1 MKFRLSSPLYLTICA
16 GLFDAVVSIT
26 TSQEAIQLEVPRNPP
41 QHASRILHPAF
52 ASLSV
57 DPAFWVEFFGN
68 SSNPNKL
75 SFQLI
80 EHIAERTG
88 VSPWIRPGGVT
99 QDSSLFD
106 PKSGEP
112 VRDISTSGGIYRT
125 TYGPDYFKS
134 FSKFAPSTKFTI
146 TLNLGNNTLNIAR
159 NQAKAAYQYL
169 KPDQIWAFEL
179 GNEPGNYKETQR
191 NLSTWGADAY
201 VKQWQDWTDAIDAVV
216 PLKQPRWW
224 GGSDGTTDDPNT
236 IAIQTDLI
244 TSRGVTG
251 KKVKEFSQHMYQYSS
266 CRPASNARATVL
278 NIMNHTNITSF
289 VDILRS
295 KIAAANSVGS
305 DFVVGEFNSV
315 SCSGKVNI
323 TDTFGQALWAL
334 DTSLYSA
341 SLNVSRV
348 YLHQGATLVFQS
360 DNQENIP
367 GANGTPGF
375 SSYNLWYPRD
385 SELRGRA
392 RANPSYVSQLVLA
405 EIVGKS
411 RASQVVHL
419 SPPVSVSADRF
430 AAYGIYE
437 HKKLSKLALI
447 NFSIFNKT
455 ETGRDAPG
463 IRVRIGERSGKAP
476 RVKRMTAPGLDE
488 KNPDLV
494 TWAGQAYTNGSA
506 VGKLKLE
513 SLVDNTVWVRDS
525 EAVLV
530 DF

>member
-1 MKFRLSSPLYLTICA
+1 MKFQLISPFSLAVCA
-16 GLFDAVVSIT
+16 SWLDGAAAASNQAT
-26 TSQEAIQLEVPRNPP
+26 IQLEVPQKLP
-41 QHASRILHPAF
+41 QGASRVLHPAF
-52 ASLSV
+52 TSLSV

-68 SSNPNKL
+68 SSHPNKL

-80 EHIAERTG
+80 KHIADRTG

-99 QDSSLFD
+99 QDSSVFD
-106 PKSGEP
+106 AKFGEP
-112 VRDISTSGGIYRT
+112 IRDVSTSGGIYRT

-134 FSKFAPSTKFTI
+134 FSNFAPSTKFTV
-146 TLNLGNNTLNIAR
+146 TLNLGNDTLGIAHD
-159 NQAKAAYQYL
+159 QVKAAYRYL
-169 KPDQIWAFEL
+169 KPDQIWALEL
-179 GNEPGNYKETQR
+179 GNEPGNYKANQR
-191 NLSTWGADAY
+191 DLSTWGADAY
-201 VKQWQDWTDAIDAVV
+201 VKQWQNWTDAIDATL
-216 PLKQPRWW
+216 PLKGPHWW

-244 TSRGVTG
+244 TSRAVTG
-251 KKVKEFSQHMYQYSS
+251 KKVNEFSQHMYQYSS
-266 CRPASNARATVL
+266 CRPASNARAIVP

-348 YLHQGATLVFQS
+348 YLHQGATLAFQS

-367 GANGTPGF
+367 GVNGTPGF
-375 SSYNLWYPRD
+375 SSYNLWYPRN

-392 RANPSYVSQLVLA
+392 RANPSYVSQLMLS

-411 RASQVVHL
+411 RASQIVHL
-419 SPPVSVSADRF
+419 SPPASISPSRF
-430 AAYGIYE
+430 AAYGVYE
-437 HKKLSKLALI
+437 HRRLSKLALI

-455 ETGRDAPG
+455 GASEEAPG
-463 IRVRIGERSGKAP
+463 IRVRIGGGSSKTLRL
-476 RVKRMTAPGLDE
+476 KRMTAPGLDE
-488 KNPDLV
+488 KDADLV

-506 VGKLKLE
+506 IGKLKLE
-513 SLVDNTVWVRDS
+513 ALIDNTVWIRDS
-525 EAVLV
+525 EAVLI

>member
-1 MKFRLSSPLYLTICA
+1 MKFRTPSVFNLAVCVGWV
-16 GLFDAVVSIT
+16 GLVTCFSTNAS
-26 TSQEAIQLEVPRNPP
+26 AILLEVPQRAP
-41 QHASRILHPAF
+41 QYASRILHPAF
-52 ASLSV
+52 TSLSV

-68 SSNPNKL
+68 LERPNKL

-80 EHIAERTG
+80 KHIADRTG

-106 PKSGEP
+106 AKFGEP
-112 VRDISTSGGIYRT
+112 VRDVSTAGGIYRT
-125 TYGPDYFKS
+125 TYGAEYFKS
-134 FSKFAPSTKFTI
+134 FSNFAPSTKFTV
-146 TLNLGNNTLNIAR
+146 TLNLGNDTLGIAL
-159 NQAKAAYQYL
+159 NQTKAAYRYL
-169 KPDQIWAFEL
+169 KADQIWAFECKYY
-179 GNEPGNYKETQR
+179 PQ
-191 NLSTWGADAY
+191 
-201 VKQWQDWTDAIDAVV
+201 
-216 PLKQPRWW
+216 
-224 GGSDGTTDDPNT
+224 
-236 IAIQTDLI
+236 IAILWKLT
-244 TSRGVTG
+244 
-251 KKVKEFSQHMYQYSS
+251 E
-266 CRPASNARATVL
+266 P
-278 NIMNHTNITSF
+278 F

-295 KIAAANSVGS
+295 QISAANSVGS

-367 GANGTPGF
+367 GTNGTPGF

-392 RANPSYVSQLVLA
+392 RANPSYVSQLMLS

-411 RASQVVHL
+411 RASQIVHL
-419 SPPVSVSADRF
+419 PPPANVSTDRF

-437 HKKLSKLALI
+437 RKKLTKLALI
-447 NFSIFNKT
+447 NFSVFNKT
-455 ETGRDAPG
+455 STSGDAPG
-463 IRVRIGERSGKAP
+463 IRVHIEGNGSRTSRL
-476 RVKRMTAPGLDE
+476 KRMTAPGLDE
-488 KNPDLV
+488 KNADLV

-513 SLVDNTVWVRDS
+513 PVINNTVWVRDS
-525 EAVLV
+525 EAVLI
-530 DF
+530 DL

>member
-1 MKFRLSSPLYLTICA
+1 MKFRTPSVFNLAVCVGWV
-16 GLFDAVVSIT
+16 GLVTCFSTNAS
-26 TSQEAIQLEVPRNPP
+26 AILLEVPQRAP
-41 QHASRILHPAF
+41 QYASRILHPAF
-52 ASLSV
+52 TSLSV

-68 SSNPNKL
+68 LERPNKL

-80 EHIAERTG
+80 KHIADRTG

-106 PKSGEP
+106 AKFGEP
-112 VRDISTSGGIYRT
+112 VRDVSTAGGIYRT
-125 TYGPDYFKS
+125 TYGAEYFKS
-134 FSKFAPSTKFTI
+134 FSNFAPSTKFTV
-146 TLNLGNNTLNIAR
+146 TLNLGNDTLGIAL
-159 NQAKAAYQYL
+159 NQTKAAYRYL
-169 KPDQIWAFEL
+169 KADQIWAFECKYYPQIAILWKLTERNGTKFIDL
-179 GNEPGNYKETQR
+179 GRRCN
-191 NLSTWGADAY
+191 
-201 VKQWQDWTDAIDAVV
+201 WTDAIDAAI

-224 GGSDGTTDDPNT
+224 GGSDGTTDDPKT
-236 IAIQTDLI
+236 VAIQTNLI

-251 KKVKEFSQHMYQYSS
+251 KKVREFSQHMYQYSS
-266 CRPASNARATVL
+266 CRPASNARAIVP

-295 KIAAANSVGS
+295 QISAANSVGS
-305 DFVVGEFNSV
+305 DFVVGEHL
-315 SCSGKVNI
+315 CRSGKVNI

-367 GANGTPGF
+367 GTNGTPGF

-392 RANPSYVSQLVLA
+392 RANPSYVSQLMLS

-411 RASQVVHL
+411 RASQIVHL
-419 SPPVSVSADRF
+419 PPPANVSTDRF

-437 HKKLSKLALI
+437 RKKLTKLALI
-447 NFSIFNKT
+447 NFSVFNKT
-455 ETGRDAPG
+455 STSGDAPG
-463 IRVRIGERSGKAP
+463 IRVHIEGNGSRTSRL
-476 RVKRMTAPGLDE
+476 KRMTAPGLDE
-488 KNPDLV
+488 KNADLV

-513 SLVDNTVWVRDS
+513 PVINNTVWVRDS
-525 EAVLV
+525 EAVLI
-530 DF
+530 DL

>member
-1 MKFRLSSPLYLTICA
+1 MSGTRDSSV
-16 GLFDAVVSIT
+16 FDAK
-26 TSQEAIQLEVPRNPP
+26 
-41 QHASRILHPAF
+41 F
-52 ASLSV
+52 
-57 DPAFWVEFFGN
+57 
-68 SSNPNKL
+68 
-75 SFQLI
+75 
-80 EHIAERTG
+80 
-88 VSPWIRPGGVT
+88 
-99 QDSSLFD
+99 
-106 PKSGEP
+106 GEP
-112 VRDISTSGGIYRT
+112 IRDVSTSGGIYRT

-134 FSKFAPSTKFTI
+134 FSNFAPSTKFTV
-146 TLNLGNNTLNIAR
+146 TLNLGNDTLGIAHD
-159 NQAKAAYQYL
+159 QVKAAYRYL
-169 KPDQIWAFEL
+169 KPDQIWALEL
-179 GNEPGNYKETQR
+179 GNEPGNYKANQR
-191 NLSTWGADAY
+191 DLSTWGADAY
-201 VKQWQDWTDAIDAVV
+201 VKQWQNWTDAIDATL
-216 PLKQPRWW
+216 PLKGPHWW

-244 TSRGVTG
+244 TSRAVTG
-251 KKVKEFSQHMYQYSS
+251 KKVNEFSQHMYQYSS
-266 CRPASNARATVL
+266 CRPASNARAIVP

-348 YLHQGATLVFQS
+348 YLHQGATLAFQS

-367 GANGTPGF
+367 GVNGTPGF
-375 SSYNLWYPRD
+375 SSYNLWYPRN

-392 RANPSYVSQLVLA
+392 RANPSYVSQLMLS

-411 RASQVVHL
+411 RASQIVHL
-419 SPPVSVSADRF
+419 SPPASISPSRF
-430 AAYGIYE
+430 AAYGVYE
-437 HKKLSKLALI
+437 HRRLSKLALI

-455 ETGRDAPG
+455 GASEEAPG
-463 IRVRIGERSGKAP
+463 IRVRIGGGSSKTLRL
-476 RVKRMTAPGLDE
+476 KRMTAPGLDE
-488 KNPDLV
+488 KDADLV

-506 VGKLKLE
+506 IGKLKLE
-513 SLVDNTVWVRDS
+513 ALIDNTVWIRDS
-525 EAVLV
+525 EAVLI